1 MLVPWIKGILKLERR
16 RLIMGLPSTT
26 EMSGIENRQDG
37 QQGGKNAVRINH
49 LWKTFYNAKNDGIL
63 TALKDVSLTVPH
75 GQFVSICGPSG
86 CGKSTLLRIIA
97 GLESKTAGNIL
108 LDQAD
113 RPAVVF
119 QDSSLFPW
127 MTSEDNVAYRLQVQ
141 GMKKKERRQKVRPL
155 MQLMGLD
162 SFAKALP
169 SELSGGMKQRL
180 SVARA
185 LADHQEG
192 LLLMDEPF
200 GALDEQTRLVL
211 QQELLRLWQESEST
225 VLFIT
230 HSVDEAITLSDRVIV
245 LSSRPGKIVAD
256 IKIPFERPRD
266 IFELKGQPEFGRINA
281 EIWELLRDD
290 ERK

>member
-1 MLVPWIKGILKLERR
+1 
-16 RLIMGLPSTT
+16 MGLPSTT